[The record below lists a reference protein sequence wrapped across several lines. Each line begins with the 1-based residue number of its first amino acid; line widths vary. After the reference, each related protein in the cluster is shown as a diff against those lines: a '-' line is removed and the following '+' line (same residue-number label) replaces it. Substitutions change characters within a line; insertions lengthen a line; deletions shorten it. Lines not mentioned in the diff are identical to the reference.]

1 MTSCDKR
8 IVECLENLQCVTN
21 TTVAILYARGYIPQC
36 EIEKY
41 VEANSEFSDT
51 LDSLKAE
58 LEGGSDD

>member
-1 MTSCDKR
+1 M
-8 IVECLENLQCVTN
+8 TN